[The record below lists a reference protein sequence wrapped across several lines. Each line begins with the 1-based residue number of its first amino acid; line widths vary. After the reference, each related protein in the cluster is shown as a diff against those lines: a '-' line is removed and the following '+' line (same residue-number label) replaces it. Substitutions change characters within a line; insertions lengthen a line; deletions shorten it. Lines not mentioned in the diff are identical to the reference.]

1 MRTATALTL
10 MAIGAIFTFAITAH
24 PSFLNLQVVGLVL
37 IVTGVCGL
45 VLPRRGRGWLRR
57 SVLVKGSPDFTGARR
72 DEREDTAELAPV
84 PDGWDGEPQPEPPV
98 ERESVV
104 EFTEK

>member
-57 SVLVKGSPDFTGARR
+57 SVLLKGSPDFTNVHR

-84 PDGWDGEPQPEPPV
+84 PDGWDGQPQPDLPV

>member
-24 PSFLNLQVVGLVL
+24 PSFLNLQVVGVVL

-57 SVLVKGSPDFTGARR
+57 SVLVKGSPDFTSVRR
-72 DEREDTAELAPV
+72 DEREDTAELGPV

>member
-24 PSFLNLQVVGLVL
+24 PSFLNIQVV
-37 IVTGVCGL
+37 GL

-57 SVLVKGSPDFTGARR
+57 SVLVKGTPDFTGVRH
-72 DEREDTAELAPV
+72 DEREDTAELGPV
-84 PDGWDGEPQPEPPV
+84 PDGWDGQSQPGSPV